1 MARSDEIL
9 DFWLSLDQD
18 AYFSV
23 NPDLDEKI
31 RQRFMGDYE
40 TARRGGYMSWQ
51 ASPRQTLALIVL
63 LDQFPRNMFR
73 GQAQAFATDGEAL
86 EVARTAVSREDDM
99 KLALAL
105 RRWVYLPFMHSE
117 SLDDQLTCIRLC
129 QRSGLEDTAKW
140 ARVHADVI
148 EKFGRFPHR
157 NAVLGRTSTD
167 EEVAF
172 LEAGGFSA

>member
-1 MARSDEIL
+1 
-9 DFWLSLDQD
+9 
-18 AYFSV
+18 
-23 NPDLDEKI
+23 
-31 RQRFMGDYE
+31 
-40 TARRGGYMSWQ
+40 
-51 ASPRQTLALIVL
+51 
-63 LDQFPRNMFR
+63 
-73 GQAQAFATDGEAL
+73 
-86 EVARTAVSREDDM
+86 M